1 MIFEEAKNRIS
12 ELRELIIYHRNRYY
26 NEDKPEIS
34 DFEFDDLMR
43 ELMNLESE
51 FPELDSPDSPSK
63 TVGGKASEKFEKVS
77 HRVPLQSLN
86 DVFSYEE
93 LEEFIVKTKK
103 SLEDKDDS
111 TEFVVEYKID
121 GLSVAL
127 EYENGI
133 FVRGATRGDG
143 QEGENITENLRTIK
157 DIPMVLP
164 EKLPYL
170 CVRGEVYM
178 PKKEFVRI
186 NEERELL
193 GQPLMANPRNAAAG
207 SLRQLDAKITASRGL
222 SIFVFNIQYGDGLPE
237 LDSHRKSLE
246 YLKKLGFKVSPSIN
260 TFTDFPS
267 IAKEVE
273 SFNESRDSLDF
284 DIDGAVIKVDSF
296 EKREMLGE
304 TSNAPKW
311 AAAFKYPPEEK
322 QTKLLSIEI
331 NVGRTGVLTPY
342 AVLETVRLAGTNV
355 SKATLHNADFISERD
370 IMIGDTVIVR
380 KAGDIIPEILGAVS
394 DKRDGSEI
402 PFVMPDKCPVCGS
415 PVVRENGEA
424 AFRCTDSA
432 CPAQLTRR
440 LIHFV
445 SRDAMNIDGCGE
457 AQVTQL
463 VDKGLISCAADIY
476 YLTKEQLLTLDK
488 IGEKS
493 ASNLLSAIEASKEA
507 GLARVIFALGI
518 RHIGKSTA
526 ETLANHFGSIDAL
539 IAAGTEE
546 LREVDDMG
554 EVSAE
559 SLVTYF
565 GNPDNIRNIEQLR
578 SAGVKL
584 ESNKEV
590 KGNSLEGLTFVI
602 TGTLP
607 GMKREE
613 ASELIAS
620 YGGKVSSSVSKKT
633 SYLLAGA
640 DGGSK
645 LLKAEKA
652 GVEII
657 TLEKLYELINK
668 A

>member
-296 EKREMLGE
+296 
-304 TSNAPKW
+304 
-311 AAAFKYPPEEK
+311 
-322 QTKLLSIEI
+322 
-331 NVGRTGVLTPY
+331 
-342 AVLETVRLAGTNV
+342 
-355 SKATLHNADFISERD
+355 
-370 IMIGDTVIVR
+370 
-380 KAGDIIPEILGAVS
+380 
-394 DKRDGSEI
+394 
-402 PFVMPDKCPVCGS
+402 
-415 PVVRENGEA
+415 
-424 AFRCTDSA
+424 
-432 CPAQLTRR
+432 
-440 LIHFV
+440 
-445 SRDAMNIDGCGE
+445 
-457 AQVTQL
+457 
-463 VDKGLISCAADIY
+463 
-476 YLTKEQLLTLDK
+476 
-488 IGEKS
+488 
-493 ASNLLSAIEASKEA
+493 
-507 GLARVIFALGI
+507 
-518 RHIGKSTA
+518 
-526 ETLANHFGSIDAL
+526 
-539 IAAGTEE
+539 
-546 LREVDDMG
+546 
-554 EVSAE
+554 
-559 SLVTYF
+559 
-565 GNPDNIRNIEQLR
+565 
-578 SAGVKL
+578 
-584 ESNKEV
+584 
-590 KGNSLEGLTFVI
+590 
-602 TGTLP
+602 
-607 GMKREE
+607 
-613 ASELIAS
+613 
-620 YGGKVSSSVSKKT
+620 
-633 SYLLAGA
+633 
-640 DGGSK
+640 
-645 LLKAEKA
+645 
-652 GVEII
+652 
-657 TLEKLYELINK
+657 
-668 A
+668 